1 MIEINSRADVC
12 EVHYVD
18 EAAVNKVRQVMVSDA
33 VAQSLAETF
42 SVLGDP
48 TRVRIIY
55 ALLKA
60 EMCVCD
66 LSALLGIS
74 QSATSHQLRVL
85 RNLRL
90 VKYRKDGKIV
100 YYSLDDHHI
109 QDLIS
114 EGLAHVQET

>member
-1 MIEINSRADVC
+1 
-12 EVHYVD
+12 
-18 EAAVNKVRQVMVSDA
+18 MVSDA